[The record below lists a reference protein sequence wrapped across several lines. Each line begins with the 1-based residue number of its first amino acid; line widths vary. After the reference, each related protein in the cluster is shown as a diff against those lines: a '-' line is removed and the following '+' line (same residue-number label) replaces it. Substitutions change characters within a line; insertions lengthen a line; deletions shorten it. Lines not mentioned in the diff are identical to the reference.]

1 MARKCSGENLPLP
14 EHKHIEILDWGGLWK
29 VDNNVTLMF
38 TVAECHFKTTTCVPT
53 IKIDCKSIVSTLIK
67 NPIIHENMTKIRR
80 KSTNTIIKK
89 EIALNLLEYLLNC
102 MFMSRHFLLQKARY
116 KVIKSSNQNWNQ
128 DHCEPQWKRW
138 ILETD
143 E

>member
-38 TVAECHFKTTTCVPT
+38 TVAECHFKTITCVPT

-67 NPIIHENMTKIRR
+67 MKILTTMTTMKIWLKSEGNQLIQLLKR
-80 KSTNTIIKK
+80 KS
-89 EIALNLLEYLLNC
+89 
-102 MFMSRHFLLQKARY
+102 
-116 KVIKSSNQNWNQ
+116 
-128 DHCEPQWKRW
+128 P
-138 ILETD
+138 
-143 E
+143 